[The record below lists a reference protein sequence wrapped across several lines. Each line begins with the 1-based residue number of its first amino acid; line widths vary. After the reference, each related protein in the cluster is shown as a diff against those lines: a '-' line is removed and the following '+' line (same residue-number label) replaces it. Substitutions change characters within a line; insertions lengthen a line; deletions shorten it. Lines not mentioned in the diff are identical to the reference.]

1 MIKVIKGVEM
11 VDVVK
16 AFLVLAVTVLH
27 LAVVLWGIWFDELMP
42 DAQLSSSGLEQR
54 EKVPFAV

>member
-1 MIKVIKGVEM
+1 M